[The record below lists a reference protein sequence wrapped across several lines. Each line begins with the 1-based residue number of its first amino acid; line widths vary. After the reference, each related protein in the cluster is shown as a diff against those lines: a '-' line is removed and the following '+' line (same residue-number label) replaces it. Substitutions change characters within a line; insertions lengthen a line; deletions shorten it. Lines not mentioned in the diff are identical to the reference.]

1 MIFDFFK
8 KTDDD
13 RDAYKSIAKNAKE
26 YGELYLQL
34 LKLNAVGAL
43 SQFVSYLI
51 VIIAGVILLLTV
63 VIFLAVIMVLWL
75 KNVTGSLIY
84 SLLIMSGVFV
94 FLFLLLLLF
103 RKTLMLNPIIRKM
116 SSILF
121 SKESEILNEEEE
133 VEAEVVDVLPTQKSD
148 KKLDDELNFV
158 KEDVHD

>member
-133 VEAEVVDVLPTQKSD
+133 VEAEVVDVPTKKSD

>member
-8 KTDDD
+8 KSGDQH
-13 RDAYKSIAKNAKE
+13 DAYKSIAQNAKE

-34 LKLNAVGAL
+34 FKLNAVGAL

-51 VIIAGVILLLTV
+51 VIIVGAMLLVTV
-63 VIFLAVIMVLWL
+63 LVFLAIIMVLWL

-94 FLFLLLLLF
+94 LLFLLLLLF
-103 RKTLMLNPIIRKM
+103 RKKLMLNPIIRKM

-121 SKESEILNEEEE
+121 SKESEILHDADFEDITEQNIST
-133 VEAEVVDVLPTQKSD
+133 ASSQDTIVDPL
-148 KKLDDELNFV
+148 FH

>member
-8 KTDDD
+8 KSGDNH
-13 RDAYKSIAKNAKE
+13 DAYKSIAQNAKE

-34 LKLNAVGAL
+34 FKLNAVGAL

-51 VIIAGVILLLTV
+51 VIIVGAMLLVTV
-63 VIFLAVIMVLWL
+63 LIFLAIIMVLWL

-84 SLLIMSGVFV
+84 SLLIMSGIFV
-94 FLFLLLLLF
+94 LLFFILLLL
-103 RKTLMLNPIIRKM
+103 RKKLMLNPIIRKM

-121 SKESEILNEEEE
+121 NKESELVNDEDFEDVTEHDISAASSQEP
-133 VEAEVVDVLPTQKSD
+133 VVDPL
-148 KKLDDELNFV
+148 FH

>member
-8 KTDDD
+8 NSGDKH
-13 RDAYKSIAKNAKE
+13 DAYKSIAKNAKE

-34 LKLNAVGAL
+34 FKLNAVGTL

-51 VIIAGVILLLTV
+51 VIIVGAMLLVTV
-63 VIFLAVIMVLWL
+63 LIFLAIIMVLWL

-84 SLLIMSGVFV
+84 SLLIMSGIFLL
-94 FLFLLLLLF
+94 LFLILLLF
-103 RKTLMLNPIIRKM
+103 RKKLMLNPIIRKM

-121 SKESEILNEEEE
+121 NKERETLHDTDFEDISGHDISTTSSQDPI
-133 VEAEVVDVLPTQKSD
+133 VDPL
-148 KKLDDELNFV
+148 FH

>member
-8 KTDDD
+8 KSGDNH
-13 RDAYKSIAKNAKE
+13 DAYKSIAQNAKE

-34 LKLNAVGAL
+34 FKLNAVGAL

-51 VIIAGVILLLTV
+51 VIVVGAILLMTV
-63 VIFLAVIMVLWL
+63 LIFLAIIMVLWL

-94 FLFLLLLLF
+94 ILFFILLLL
-103 RKTLMLNPIIRKM
+103 RKKVMLNPIIKKM

-121 SKESEILNEEEE
+121 SKESEFVKDGDFEDVTEQGIS
-133 VEAEVVDVLPTQKSD
+133 AASSQKTVVDPL
-148 KKLDDELNFV
+148 FH

>member
-8 KTDDD
+8 KSGDNH
-13 RDAYKSIAKNAKE
+13 DAYKSIAQNAKE

-34 LKLNAVGAL
+34 FKLNAVGAL

-51 VIIAGVILLLTV
+51 VIVVGAILLMTV
-63 VIFLAVIMVLWL
+63 LIFLAIIMVLWL

-94 FLFLLLLLF
+94 ILFFILLLL
-103 RKTLMLNPIIRKM
+103 RKKVMLNPIIKKM

-121 SKESEILNEEEE
+121 SKESELVDDEDFEDVTKQGIST
-133 VEAEVVDVLPTQKSD
+133 ASCQKTVVDPL
-148 KKLDDELNFV
+148 FH

>member
-8 KTDDD
+8 NNNDDK
-13 RDAYKSIAKNAKE
+13 DAYKSIAKNAKE

-34 LKLNAVGAL
+34 FKLNAVGAL

-51 VIIAGVILLLTV
+51 VVIAGVMLLATV
-63 VIFLAVIMVLWL
+63 LIFLAVILVLWL
-75 KNVTGSLIY
+75 KNATGSLIY

-94 FLFLLLLLF
+94 LLFLLLLLL
-103 RKTLMLNPIIRKM
+103 RKKLMLNPIIKKM

-121 SKESEILNEEEE
+121 SKESELLDEEKM
-133 VEAEVVDVLPTQKSD
+133 EADIIESSSKTAEKEPVS
-148 KKLDDELNFV
+148 EIEII

>member
-8 KTDDD
+8 KSGDQH
-13 RDAYKSIAKNAKE
+13 DAYKSIAQNAKE

-34 LKLNAVGAL
+34 FKLNAVGAL

-51 VIIAGVILLLTV
+51 VIIVGAMLLVTV
-63 VIFLAVIMVLWL
+63 LVFLAIIMVLWL

-84 SLLIMSGVFV
+84 SLLIMSGIFV
-94 FLFLLLLLF
+94 LLFLLLLLF
-103 RKTLMLNPIIRKM
+103 RKKLMLNPIIRKM

-121 SKESEILNEEEE
+121 SKESELVTDEDFEDITEQNIST
-133 VEAEVVDVLPTQKSD
+133 ASSQDPIVDPL
-148 KKLDDELNFV
+148 FH

>member
-13 RDAYKSIAKNAKE
+13 HDAYKSIAKNAKE

-34 LKLNAVGAL
+34 FKLNAVGTL
-43 SQFVSYLI
+43 SKFVSYLI
-51 VIIAGVILLLTV
+51 VVIAGVILLLTV
-63 VIFLAVIMVLWL
+63 VIFLAIIMVLWL

-84 SLLIMSGVFV
+84 SLLIMCGVFV
-94 FLFLLLLLF
+94 VLFLLLLLF

-121 SKESEILNEEEE
+121 NKESELQDEEE
-133 VEAEVVDVLPTQKSD
+133 VEAEVIDIPAKTSD
-148 KKLDDELNFV
+148 NNLDNELNFV

>member
-13 RDAYKSIAKNAKE
+13 QDAYKSIAKNAKE

-121 SKESEILNEEEE
+121 SKESEMLNEEEE
-133 VEAEVVDVLPTQKSD
+133 VEAEVVDVPTKKSD

-158 KEDVHD
+158 KEVVHD

>member
-8 KTDDD
+8 NNNDDK
-13 RDAYKSIAKNAKE
+13 DAYKSIAKNAKE

-34 LKLNAVGAL
+34 FKLNAVGAL

-51 VIIAGVILLLTV
+51 VVIAGVMLLATV
-63 VIFLAVIMVLWL
+63 LIFLAVILVLWL
-75 KNVTGSLIY
+75 KNATGSLIY

-94 FLFLLLLLF
+94 LLFLLLLLL
-103 RKTLMLNPIIRKM
+103 RKKLMLNPIIKKM

-121 SKESEILNEEEE
+121 SKESELLDEEEM
-133 VEAEVVDVLPTQKSD
+133 EADIIESSSKTAEKEPVP
-148 KKLDDELNFV
+148 EIEII